1 MHREKAHRQ
10 GNGGDRKGALFI
22 VGLGPGS
29 VEHLTPKA
37 KQAIESSDCV
47 VGYTGYIALVQGLIK
62 GKEVFSTNMTH
73 EMERCKKAI
82 ELASSGKRVSLV
94 SSGDSGIY
102 GMAGLALELAL
113 RRFPV
118 LESGAGC
125 FDIEVIAGVPAFV
138 CAAAMLGAPLMLD
151 FASISL
157 SDLLTPWE
165 NIEKK
170 LEGACIADF
179 VLIFYN
185 PKSSRRT
192 EGIKKAFHIV
202 RKYRGKDTPVGIVR
216 NGAREGEEAVITDL
230 RGVEGH
236 YGMIDMLSII
246 IVGNSGTKVQH
257 GRMITPRGY
266 NLEATPP
273 YPPLDKGG

>member
-1 MHREKAHRQ
+1 MHREKADRQ

-22 VGLGPGS
+22 VGIGPGN

-37 KQAIESSDCV
+37 KEAIASSDCV
-47 VGYTGYIALVQGLIK
+47 VGYTGYIALVQGLIR
-62 GKEVFSTNMTH
+62 GKEVFSTGMTH

-82 ELASSGKRVSLV
+82 EAASSGKRVSLV

-102 GMAGLALELAL
+102 GMAGLALELAQ
-113 RRFPV
+113 RRFPIP
-118 LESGAGC
+118 ESGAGR
-125 FDIEVIAGVPAFV
+125 FDVEVIPGVPAFV
-138 CAAAMLGAPLMLD
+138 AAAAMLGAPLMLD

-157 SDLLTPWE
+157 SDLLTTWE

-170 LEGACIADF
+170 LEGAAGADF

-192 EGIKKAFHIV
+192 EGIKKAFDIA
-202 RKYRGKDTPVGIVR
+202 RKYRAKDTPVGIVR
-216 NGAREGEEAVITDL
+216 NAAREGQEAVITDL
-230 RGVEGH
+230 GDVEAH
-236 YGMIDMLSII
+236 YHMIDMLSII
-246 IVGNSGTKVQH
+246 IVGSSTTKLQH

-266 NLEATPP
+266 SFE
-273 YPPLDKGG
+273 

>member
-1 MHREKAHRQ
+1 M
-10 GNGGDRKGALFI
+10 
-22 VGLGPGS
+22 
-29 VEHLTPKA
+29 
-37 KQAIESSDCV
+37 SSDCV

-62 GKEVFSTNMTH
+62 GKEVFSTGMTH

-82 ELASSGKRVSLV
+82 ESASSGKRVSLV

-102 GMAGLALELAL
+102 GMAGLALELAAKAEPGGP
-113 RRFPV
+113 R
-118 LESGAGC
+118 
-125 FDIEVIAGVPAFV
+125 FDIEVIPGVPAFV
-138 CAAAMLGAPLMLD
+138 SAAAILGAPLMLD

-170 LEGACIADF
+170 VEGASLADF

-192 EGIKKAFHIV
+192 EGIKKAFDIV
-202 RKYRGKDTPVGIVR
+202 RRYRAKDTAVGIVR
-216 NGAREGEEAVITDL
+216 NCAREGQEAVITDL
-230 RGVEGH
+230 GNVEGH
-236 YGMIDMLSII
+236 YHMIDMLSII
-246 IVGNSGTKVQH
+246 IVGSSTTKLQL

-266 NLEATPP
+266 SFE
-273 YPPLDKGG
+273 